1 MKRFLS
7 VFFVLAVALLLT
19 GCKSSEY
26 KNAKEL
32 ASNGEY
38 EKAIT
43 AFVALGDYKDSDER
57 AIILQIQQF
66 ICEFGEAGDS
76 LGTLTPIMYDA
87 EIKSIEGLA
96 NRLVEFAE
104 EFDSSSL
111 ASDDELSEIVD
122 KLNVGGQGIL
132 LLIEMNRESIDEYNA
147 SAFTVLSPTM
157 KAYLSNSKDAFRSV
171 CKQIRAET
179 LPEKY
184 DGWY

>member
-66 ICEFGEAGDS
+66 ICEFGEPGDS
-76 LGTLTPIMYDA
+76 LGTLPPIMYDA
-87 EIKSIEGLA
+87 EIKGIEGLA
-96 NRLVEFAE
+96 NRLVEFTE
-104 EFDSSSL
+104 GFGSSSL
-111 ASDDELSEIVD
+111 ASDEELSEIVD

-147 SAFTVLSPTM
+147 SAFTVLPPTM
-157 KAYLSNSKDAFRSV
+157 KAYLSNSEDAFRSV
-171 CKQIRAET
+171 CKQIRTET

>member
-57 AIILQIQQF
+57 AIILQIQKF

-76 LGTLTPIMYDA
+76 LGTFTPIMYDA
-87 EIKSIEGLA
+87 EIKGIEGLA
-96 NRLVEFAE
+96 NRLVEFTEAVHHP
-104 EFDSSSL
+104 L
-111 ASDDELSEIVD
+111 HL
-122 KLNVGGQGIL
+122 
-132 LLIEMNRESIDEYNA
+132 
-147 SAFTVLSPTM
+147 M
-157 KAYLSNSKDAFRSV
+157 KS
-171 CKQIRAET
+171 
-179 LPEKY
+179 
-184 DGWY
+184 